1 MENQKKEKVGYLK
14 KAWGIIAVIENNP
27 TYRKIFV
34 GSVFVVLIFMFVS
47 SPSSPSDSTQSSHS
61 VSVKVGVE
69 GKVFLPE
76 GGNIPIFATQELYEQ
91 YMKAVNA
98 NDQYGKLAVM
108 SSGGFYPVKS
118 GTKALVIE
126 RTMTMSKVRILEGV
140 STGKA
145 GWTPWEFIV
154 AE

>member
-14 KAWGIIAVIENNP
+14 KAWGIVAIIENNP
-27 TYRKIFV
+27 TYKKIFI

-47 SPSSPSDSTQSSHS
+47 SPSSSSTEQVSRS
-61 VSVKVGVE
+61 VAVEVGAE

-76 GGNIPIFATQELYEQ
+76 GGTIPIFATKELYEQ